1 MADGAAAGRARRGA
15 VGVGGVWAC
24 AGTWCAARVVC
35 AHAVVRLGAAVCA
48 HAGGDGVI
56 GGGRRVCVVAR
67 LCDGAG
73 RRG

>member
-1 MADGAAAGRARRGA
+1 MGGGAGPLDWCVARVAKWSGPRTGA
-15 VGVGGVWAC
+15 RWGVGGVWA
-24 AGTWCAARVVC
+24 WCVARV
-35 AHAVVRLGAAVCA
+35 VCA